1 MSKTNR
7 RGLHLLITAA
17 VMLLIFI
24 HSAMPGDL
32 SGAESGFIVQFINRF
47 VDMDSESLSVIVRK
61 TAHFMEFA
69 VLGICL
75 AVNVNDYRRR
85 KSGTSGLSW
94 FFITWI
100 LGTLYAVSDE
110 VHQKFVPDRACTMT
124 DMCIDAAGVA
134 AGAIIAICI
143 LRRRQKRTRKKA
155 VAADNGTEMKHARTE
170 PAQTA
175 STAPKNTHKKKKKR
189 SKKRKRQLKHLKTLL
204 ILLIIAIAG
213 AGITIYRDYQAR
225 PGFLEKIWI
234 SDRGADY
241 ITVAWERPRN
251 VYRYIVTY
259 NGETVN
265 VSGRR
270 KNVKLTGLDA
280 DTEYKI
286 SVRADSKKR
295 EGFEELEEHA
305 KTKKIQTID
314 GDAPEMCFANRPVD
328 FKQTAQTTLTYVSGK
343 SYTVTED
350 GKIVFTGGGEI
361 TVTATA
367 AETEEYAAA
376 TKEIKVEVLDT
387 VNVDAAEA
395 APHIFYKLNSSN
407 CGYVMTI
414 TGTKEASIPQ
424 AFTRYNG
431 KYLITYI
438 TKENQRLVSY
448 GNGKEVYTPEQP
460 IGHANGITIA
470 NGKCYLVE
478 GYSAKC
484 TTFDPPNSNYSS
496 FELPASTSGIA
507 YDEINNMFY
516 TSAKKGLTVYD
527 GNFNYVKNVGIIS
540 RKNAYYVQ
548 DSAAYGEIMMHCI
561 SGADFFGTNYIDFY
575 NMSSGT
581 YLGSI
586 ECQLGEIE
594 SILVDEEGY
603 IELLCNVKGSQDN
616 IWKTPINMRMLC
628 AE

>member
-1 MSKTNR
+1 MSKNNR

-32 SGAESGFIVQFINRF
+32 CGAESGFIVQCINRF
-47 VDMDSESLSVIVRK
+47 VDMDPELLSVIVRK
-61 TAHFMEFA
+61 AAHFMEFA
-69 VLGICL
+69 ILGICL

-85 KSGTSGLSW
+85 KSGTSSLSW

-110 VHQKFVPDRACTMT
+110 VHQKFVADRACTVT

-143 LRRRQKRTRKKA
+143 LNRRQKRSRKKTA
-155 VAADNGTEMKHARTE
+155 PDPGFEMKHARTE
-170 PAQTA
+170 PAQTT
-175 STAPKNTHKKKKKR
+175 STAPKNTNKKKKR
-189 SKKRKRQLKHLKTLL
+189 KSKKRKRQIKHLKTLL

-251 VYRYIVTY
+251 VYRYVVTY

-270 KNVKLTGLDA
+270 NNVKLTGLDA
-280 DTEYKI
+280 DTNYKI
-286 SVRADSKKR
+286 SVRADSRKR
-295 EGFEELEEHA
+295 EGFEALEDQA
-305 KTKKIQTID
+305 RTKKLQTID
-314 GDAPEMCFANRPVD
+314 GDAPEMCFANRAVD
-328 FKQTAQTTLTYVSGK
+328 LRQTAQTTLTYTPSK
-343 SYTVTED
+343 NYTVTED
-350 GKIVFTGGGEI
+350 GKIVFTSGGEI

-387 VNVDAAEA
+387 VNVEAAGA

-407 CGYVMTI
+407 CGYIMTI

-438 TKENQRLVSY
+438 TKDDQRLVLY

-484 TTFDPPNSNYSS
+484 TTFDPPNSDYSS

-527 GNFNYVKNVGIIS
+527 GKFNYVKNVGIIN

-575 NMSSGT
+575 DMNSST

-616 IWKTPINMRMLC
+616 IWKTPINMKLLC
-628 AE
+628 TE

>member
-1 MSKTNR
+1 MYSGQEYKNIAVRKSGR
-7 RGLHLLITAA
+7 RLLHLLITIA
-17 VMLLIFI
+17 VILLMFI
-24 HSAMPGDL
+24 HYAMPWDFFAGVND
-32 SGAESGFIVQFINRF
+32 FIVQFISRY
-47 VDMDSESLSVIVRK
+47 VDTDPELLSVIVRNSVRVL
-61 TAHFMEFA
+61 EFA
-69 VLGICL
+69 ILGICL
-75 AVNVNDYRRR
+75 AVNIHDYSRR
-85 KSGTSGLSW
+85 KSSHAS
-94 FFITWI
+94 
-100 LGTLYAVSDE
+100 
-110 VHQKFVPDRACTMT
+110 
-124 DMCIDAAGVA
+124 
-134 AGAIIAICI
+134 
-143 LRRRQKRTRKKA
+143 
-155 VAADNGTEMKHARTE
+155 GTEMKHARNEQGKTGNTE
-170 PAQTA
+170 G
-175 STAPKNTHKKKKKR
+175 KKPRKKR
-189 SKKRKRQLKHLKTLL
+189 RKNSKKRKKQLKHLKTLL
-204 ILLIIAIAG
+204 ILLVIAIAG

-251 VYRYIVTY
+251 VYRYVITY

-270 KNVKLTGLDA
+270 NNVKLTGLDA
-280 DTEYKI
+280 DTNYKI
-286 SVRADSKKR
+286 SVRADSRKR
-295 EGFEELEEHA
+295 EGFEALEEQA
-305 KTKKIQTID
+305 RTKKTQTID
-314 GDAPEMCFANRPVD
+314 GDAPEMCFANRTVD
-328 FKQTAQTTLTYVSGK
+328 LKQTAQTTLTYVPGK

-350 GKIVFTGGGEI
+350 GKIVFTSGGEI

-376 TKEIKVEVLDT
+376 TKEIKIEVLDT
-387 VNVDAAEA
+387 VNVDAAGA

-407 CGYVMTI
+407 CGYIMTI

-424 AFTRYNG
+424 AFTRYNE

-438 TKENQRLVSY
+438 TKEAQRIVAY

-575 NMSSGT
+575 DMSSGT

-616 IWKTPINMRMLC
+616 IWKTPINMKLLC
-628 AE
+628 TE